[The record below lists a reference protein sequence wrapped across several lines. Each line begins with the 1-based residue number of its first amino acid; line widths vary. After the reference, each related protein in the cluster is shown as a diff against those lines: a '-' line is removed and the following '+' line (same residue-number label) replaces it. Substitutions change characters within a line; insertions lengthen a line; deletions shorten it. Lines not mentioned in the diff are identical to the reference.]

1 MDVANGQPT
10 SRGRERMATEIRVE
24 GISKFSAAIEK
35 KIVESSIAAKTFVT
49 VGGQIVTKNARRQF
63 TTVLVDASG
72 SRRIAG
78 RYSRGKRG
86 ETIERSGSNI
96 SGAGGPPHIRSGYLA
111 RSIQTRGIKPTG
123 RREGWMSK
131 TGPTAIYGR
140 RVELGLRGTDSKGRL
155 YNDPNPFHP
164 YLKPGLEMSR
174 PELHEL
180 RLRLFGKAVNG

>member
-1 MDVANGQPT
+1 
-10 SRGRERMATEIRVE
+10 MATEIRIE
-24 GISKFSAAIEK
+24 GIPKFSAAIEK

-63 TTVLVDASG
+63 TTVVVDASG
-72 SRRIAG
+72 NQSIAAKGSTNGRLVRRG
-78 RYSRGKRG
+78 R
-86 ETIERSGSNI
+86 NL

-140 RVELGLRGTDSKGRL
+140 RVELGFRGTDSKGRL